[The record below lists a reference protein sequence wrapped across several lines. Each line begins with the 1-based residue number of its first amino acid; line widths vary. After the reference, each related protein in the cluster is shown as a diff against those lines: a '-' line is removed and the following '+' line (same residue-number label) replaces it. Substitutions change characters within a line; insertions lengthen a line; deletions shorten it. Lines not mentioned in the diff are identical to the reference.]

1 MKNSSLLIIIVSF
14 ILLTPIIGTQIPLG
28 FIQFKSV
35 TGNSMEPYITQSDII
50 VLTTANIQQLEVGD
64 VIAYNRPF
72 DGDIISVAHRIID
85 ITDQGYKTKGDNLLQ
100 EDHYIVSP
108 EDITGVMKLKIPI
121 LGLWVQFT
129 KTFTSLFFMLLIP
142 VLFVIVNEV
151 PKGEKKDESD
161 N

>member
-50 VLTTANIQQLEVGD
+50 VLTTPNIQQLEVSD

-72 DGDIISVAHRIID
+72 DGDIISVAHRIIN

-100 EDHYIVSP
+100 EDPYIVSS

-129 KTFTSLFFMLLIP
+129 KTFASLFFMILIP
-142 VLFVIVNEV
+142 MLFVIINEID
-151 PKGEKKDESD
+151 KGDKNESD